1 MSLHDAVAKYV
12 ENGDVLATGGF
23 TTNRKPYAA
32 VSEILR
38 QGQKDFI
45 VYAGPGGGEVD
56 MLIGE
61 GRVAAYINCYTANS
75 GYTNVSRRF
84 RAAIEK
90 GQLTYEDYSQ
100 DVLMLMLHASSL
112 GLPFLPV
119 RLMQGSGLMK
129 YWGISEEK
137 RKTMPKMEDL
147 KCVEIENP
155 MVPGQKVVA
164 VPVPRIDTALIHVQ
178 QASPDGTCIIC
189 GDEFHDIDIAVAAR
203 KTIVT
208 CEEIVSNE
216 YIRRDPTKTRIF
228 GECAQAVVK
237 APYGAWPAQC
247 YDYYDDDDAALKEYD
262 KASKYQDKADAVE
275 QLAKAAAKAV
285 KALEK
290 APADEKLKLAAE
302 AAEKAAKAAAAG
314 ELIPET
320 FEDYLNKW
328 VYGCKDQAELL
339 DKIGGSRL
347 MQGSGLMKFW
357 GISEEKRKTMPKI
370 EDLKCAEIENPMVP
384 GQKVVAVP
392 VPKIDTAII
401 HVQQASPDGTCIICG
416 DEFHDIDIA
425 IAARKTIVTCEEI
438 VSDEFIRRDPT
449 KTRIFGECVQ
459 AVVKAP
465 YGAWP
470 SQCYAYY
477 DDDDAGLKEYD
488 KASKYQDAEDA
499 VKQLEKAAVKA
510 AKALEKAPEDEKLKL
525 AAENAQ
531 KAFEL
536 AKSGEKIPET
546 FKDFLEKWV
555 YSCEDQPALLDKIG
569 GSRLMR
575 LKNEPHLGYS
585 TTH

>member
-1 MSLHDAVAKYV
+1 MTDSFEQISAHNEELARDIVEHASARGVTVSTAESLTAGMIASTIADIPGASAVLRGGAVTYCDEIKHRVLGV
-12 ENGDVLATGGF
+12 EQETLDRYTAVSHQTAREMAVGSLELYQSDIAVSATG
-23 TTNRKPYAA
+23 
-32 VSEILR
+32 
-38 QGQKDFI
+38 
-45 VYAGPGGGEVD
+45 YAGPGGGEVD

-84 RAAIEK
+84 RAAIEQGK
-90 GQLTYEDYSQ
+90 LTYEDYSQ

-119 RLMQGSGLMK
+119 
-129 YWGISEEK
+129 
-137 RKTMPKMEDL
+137 
-147 KCVEIENP
+147 
-155 MVPGQKVVA
+155 
-164 VPVPRIDTALIHVQ
+164 
-178 QASPDGTCIIC
+178 
-189 GDEFHDIDIAVAAR
+189 
-203 KTIVT
+203 
-208 CEEIVSNE
+208 
-216 YIRRDPTKTRIF
+216 
-228 GECAQAVVK
+228 
-237 APYGAWPAQC
+237 
-247 YDYYDDDDAALKEYD
+247 
-262 KASKYQDKADAVE
+262 
-275 QLAKAAAKAV
+275 
-285 KALEK
+285 
-290 APADEKLKLAAE
+290 
-302 AAEKAAKAAAAG
+302 
-314 ELIPET
+314 
-320 FEDYLNKW
+320 
-328 VYGCKDQAELL
+328 
-339 DKIGGSRL
+339 RL

-392 VPKIDTAII
+392 VPRIDTAII
-401 HVQQASPDGTCIICG
+401 HVQQASPDGTCIIMG